1 MITLQHVRCHQ
12 CTQSPDTHDDES
24 RLCLSIVTQILLNL
38 GDLSINFSML
48 CRVLNK
54 IFVCCEV
61 LRACHR
67 GRWLA
72 LKQTLVNFR
81 YQKLIREFS
90 VTSHFMGIN
99 PRNHFCGHTII
110 TSIGRQCLGVTQD
123 KCVDCKVAELSH
135 CPCWPNCSVS
145 AGHLVFAVNISR
157 CMSPCLHNCLV
168 IGYCFLLRTC
178 NFSQIW
184 KLYSNGISAR
194 YCDVTCW
201 MAVARYFKQNL

>member
-1 MITLQHVRCHQ
+1 M
-12 CTQSPDTHDDES
+12 
-24 RLCLSIVTQILLNL
+24 LS
-38 GDLSINFSML
+38 
-48 CRVLNK
+48 RVLNK
-54 IFVCCEV
+54 ISVCCEV
-61 LRACHR
+61 LRDCHR

-145 AGHLVFAVNISR
+145 AGRLVFAVNISR

-201 MAVARYFKQNL
+201 MAVARYFKQNLSFRVLLLCSG